1 LPGLWITQRERPL
14 GKRQLLVHEQ
24 PPMLHALDLGGQG
37 FEALG
42 DRERLGKD
50 LVDDVT
56 AV

>member
-24 PPMLHALDLGGQG
+24 PPMLHALDLGGQAL
-37 FEALG
+37 EALG
-42 DRERLGKD
+42 DLERLGKD